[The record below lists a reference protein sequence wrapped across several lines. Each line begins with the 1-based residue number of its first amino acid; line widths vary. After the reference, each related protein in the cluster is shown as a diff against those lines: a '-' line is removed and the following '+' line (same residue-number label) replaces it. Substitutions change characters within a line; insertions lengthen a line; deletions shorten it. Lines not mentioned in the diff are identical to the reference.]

1 MKKKNVITIS
11 AALVA
16 VLGITPTL
24 AACSGDHYGKLDFA
38 AQDTHYLVT
47 SQGGNAVGY
56 GNYVYFINGTRG
68 YSDSDGTNN
77 VWGEVVKGGLYRAE
91 FNGKKVEGK
100 DYNSFEVQLDENS
113 MSFKYTESTDYFDE
127 PLNVVGVTAIA
138 PKTIGTSGYG
148 DGGIFIYDNYVY
160 FASPV
165 NQKSSTGTVQVDRT
179 DFFMMPLSG
188 GKPTKIYTTADDVDT
203 SSSPYA
209 FYKYGKSV
217 YLVTQEESKIVIV
230 RIDTAKQKAD
240 NPIEY
245 AEDVTSVY
253 LPVRDTYYK
262 GIDTNTTEDFI
273 YFVRSV
279 RDEPTELQSG
289 TVIEAMRPDGS
300 EKFIVSMNGNTESI
314 VAVRDGILFYNT
326 TDVQGKSVL
335 AYDSLHDALMEKS
348 PTYKAKQDKLGD
360 EEKNRQISGTFNVS
374 NSGLSSVYPFRPDRN
389 SNEVYFLASA
399 SSSINLY
406 RTDGTLSSVA
416 PATGTIYAVKDNYV
430 YYTGSS
436 SDYYRAP
443 VWDNLDGYGT
453 TQTLATGTNSATFG
467 CDYVNGFFT
476 YFGTV
481 DEWANGYMF
490 FYLVDGQ
497 EGIEPQFVGKRAS
510 SDIPTEDEIK
520 AAQGITD

>member
-1 MKKKNVITIS
+1 MKKKNIISIS

-16 VLGITPTL
+16 VLGITPAL
-24 AACSGDHYGKLDFA
+24 AACSGDHYDKLEFP
-38 AQDTHYLVT
+38 AQDTSYVVT

-91 FNGKKVEGK
+91 FNGSKTSGK
-100 DYNSFEVQLDENS
+100 DYSTFDIKLDENN
-113 MSFKYTESTDYFDE
+113 MTFKYTESTDYFDE
-127 PLNVVGVTAIA
+127 PLNVVNVTAIA
-138 PKTIGTSGYG
+138 PKTIGTSGYSG
-148 DGGIFIYDNYVY
+148 GGIFIYDNFVY

-165 NQKSSTGTVQVDRT
+165 NQKSSTGTVQVNRT

-188 GKPTKIYTTADDVDT
+188 GKPTKIYTTADGVNT
-203 SSSPYA
+203 SSSAYA
-209 FYKYGKSV
+209 FYKYGGSV
-217 YLVTQEESKIVIV
+217 YLVAQEESKIVTV
-230 RIDTAKQKAD
+230 RVDTAKQKAD
-240 NPIEY
+240 KPVEY
-245 AEDVTSVY
+245 NEGVTSVY
-253 LPVRDTYYK
+253 FPVRDTYYK

-300 EKFIVSMNGNTESI
+300 EKFIVSMNGNNESI
-314 VAVRDGILFYNT
+314 VAVRDGIMFYNT
-326 TDVQGKSVL
+326 SDVQGKAVL

-348 PTYKAKQDKLGD
+348 ATYKAAQDKLDDG
-360 EEKNRQISGTFNVS
+360 EKNRQISGTFNVS
-374 NSGLSSVYPFRPDRN
+374 TSGLSSIYPFRPDRN

-399 SSSINLY
+399 SSAINLY
-406 RTDGTLSSVA
+406 RTDGTISSVVS
-416 PATGTIYAVKDNYV
+416 ATGSVYTVTDTHV
-430 YYTGSS
+430 YYSGSS

-443 VWDNLDGYGT
+443 LWEHLDGYGT
-453 TQTLATGTNSATFG
+453 VQTLASGTNSATFG

-476 YFGTV
+476 YYGTV

-497 EGIEPQFVGKRAS
+497 EGVEPQFVGKRAS
-510 SDIPTEDEIK
+510 SDIPSKDEIK
-520 AAQGITD
+520 AAQGIID